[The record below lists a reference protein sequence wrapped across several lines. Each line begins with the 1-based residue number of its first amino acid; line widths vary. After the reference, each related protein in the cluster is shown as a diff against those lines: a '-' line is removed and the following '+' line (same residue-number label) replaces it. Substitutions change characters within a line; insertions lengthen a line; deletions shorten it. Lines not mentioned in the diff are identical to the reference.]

1 VSVPLDSV
9 VQNLAAMKENPQ
21 GILATINALLAAE
34 TIANRA
40 LQVDTVTDKI
50 VFYVLDQVAF
60 HEKLITYDATIW
72 DDLLEKV
79 PVCVSQAPWLKTP
92 ADCRLLLLQTV
103 AATAAVLEAIWPM
116 PAGTAAGALSDY
128 IADPTVA
135 AYVRDAT
142 LTTGENAAA
151 MALLAAVTNPF
162 EDVGDKLEMQPVEY
176 CILGGDFNVEYP
188 DLNVYSFKAEALLAV
203 QGSVGQANA
212 YTSLTTA
219 PNASTA
225 RAMALDDILTTC
237 QPDPDQPYQY
247 IWDQAGFN
255 ALKAK
260 ATKRPLSTICA
271 ALATLQGNT
280 YCGVDAANVAI
291 KAAFAAAG
299 LPVTTIVTYRKDIV
313 TVFPATQ
320 PYNGTEYVGANAY
333 DNFGCQYPVGV
344 ANPITVAL
352 PSMLSMLGSWK
363 KPGSGS
369 CTWAAAAGQ
378 LTSVVQPNLTKNQL
392 IVNGNVVAVNLPT
405 VVDAARFYFKRVS
418 DHFPIAV
425 KVALP

>member
-1 VSVPLDSV
+1 VPLDSV

-79 PVCVSQAPWLKTP
+79 PECLGQGPWQSNKL
-92 ADCRLLLLQTV
+92 ANCRLLLLQTV
-103 AATAAVLEAIWPM
+103 AAAAAILEAIWPV
-116 PAGTAAGALSDY
+116 PDGTAADALNAFNTDK
-128 IADPTVA
+128 AVTR
-135 AYVRDAT
+135 YVPNAT

-151 MALLAAVTNPF
+151 MAKKAAVTNPF
-162 EDVGDKLEMQPVEY
+162 EDVQDELKTQPVDY
-176 CILGGDFNVEYP
+176 CILAGDFNVEYP
-188 DLNVYSFKAEALLAV
+188 DLTFYSFKAEALLAV

-299 LPVTTIVTYRKDIV
+299 LPNTTIVTYRKDIV